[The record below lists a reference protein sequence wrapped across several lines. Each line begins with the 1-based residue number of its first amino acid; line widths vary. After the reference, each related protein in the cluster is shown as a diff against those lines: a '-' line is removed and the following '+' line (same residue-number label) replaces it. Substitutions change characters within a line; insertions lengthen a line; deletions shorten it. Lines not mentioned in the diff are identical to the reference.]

1 MTRAKAELTGA
12 VVLVTALSVMVTW
25 PQARFLSSQV
35 IAHHDPFFS
44 IWRLAWVAHA
54 LRTAPLQL
62 FNANI
67 FYPAHGALAFS
78 DATMLEGL
86 LGAPLLWVGAPPV
99 LVYNLL
105 LLAGFIGSGV
115 AMFVLTRHLTGSV
128 VPSLVAAAVFT
139 MLPYRIEH
147 VMHLELQ
154 WTMFAP
160 LTWWALHRSVESG
173 SWRWGATAG
182 VCFWLQVLACVYYG
196 VFLAMTLVVF
206 VPALLLAT
214 PRNRA
219 LAALPALGTAFFV
232 ASALTLPFAL
242 PYRAA
247 AQDVGGRALEDI
259 ARYSAH
265 PMNYFSTS
273 SFSWMWGWTSERW
286 GGSELRLFP
295 GATALVLAVF
305 AFVRRP
311 RSLVLVYAV
320 TTAVAVE
327 LSFGLNGP
335 GYSTLIEHVSPLQGF
350 RSLSR
355 FAAIASCSL
364 AVLAAFGT
372 QALLGMRVAKVKP
385 SALLVFLAALL
396 LADYGNRPL
405 NLTPGDPV
413 EAPDVYKVIR
423 RAAAGTV
430 LELPMPRLDRLP
442 GREPF
447 YEAWSLWHWKP
458 LVNGYSGYYPP
469 DYLFTALRM
478 QSFPEDGTIE
488 RLRAHD
494 VRYVIVHRAFY
505 DQESYTRLMLSMAAH
520 PEFKPWGAY
529 KDPVGTADIFELIPV
544 D

>member
-1 MTRAKAELTGA
+1 MTRSKAELAGA
-12 VVLVTALSVMVTW
+12 VVLMTALSVMVTW

-54 LRTAPLQL
+54 LRTAPLQV
-62 FNANI
+62 FNGNI
-67 FYPAHGALAFS
+67 FYPAHGTLAFS

-86 LGAPLLWVGAPPV
+86 LGAPLLWVGTPPV

-115 AMFVLTRHLTGSV
+115 AMFVLARHLTGSAV
-128 VPSLVAAAVFT
+128 SSLVAAAVFT

-154 WTMFAP
+154 WTLFIP
-160 LTWWALHRSVESG
+160 LTWWALHQSVERG
-173 SWRWGATAG
+173 SWRWGAVAG
-182 VCFWLQVLACVYYG
+182 LCFWLQVLACVYYG

-214 PRNRA
+214 PRERA
-219 LAALPALGTAFFV
+219 MAALPALATAFVV
-232 ASALTLPFAL
+232 AGALTLPFAL
-242 PYRAA
+242 PYQAA
-247 AQDVGGRALEDI
+247 AQDVGGRAIEDI
-259 ARYSAH
+259 ARYSAR
-265 PMNYFSTS
+265 PMNYLSTT

-286 GGSELRLFP
+286 GGAELRLFP
-295 GATALVLAVF
+295 GATALVLAAF
-305 AFVRRP
+305 ALVRRP
-311 RSLVLVYAV
+311 RSLVLVYLV

-335 GYSTLIEHVSPLQGF
+335 GYRTLIEHVSPLQGF

-364 AVLAAFGT
+364 AVLVAFGT
-372 QALLGMRVAKVKP
+372 QALLGMSAAKVKQ
-385 SALLVFLAALL
+385 SALIVVVAALI

-413 EAPDVYKVIR
+413 EPPDVYKVIR

-442 GREPF
+442 GWEPF

-478 QSFPEDGTIE
+478 QAFPEDGTID

-505 DQESYTRLMLSMAAH
+505 DQESYTRLMLSIAVH

>member
-1 MTRAKAELTGA
+1 MTRSKAELAGA
-12 VVLVTALSVMVTW
+12 VALVTALSVMVTW

-128 VPSLVAAAVFT
+128 VPSLVAAAVVT

-154 WTMFAP
+154 WTMFVP

-182 VCFWLQVLACVYYG
+182 VCFWLQVLSCVYYG

-214 PRNRA
+214 PRNRTM
-219 LAALPALGTAFFV
+219 AALPALGTAFLI
-232 ASALTLPFAL
+232 ASALTLPFLL

-247 AQDVGGRALEDI
+247 AQDVGGRAIEDI

-265 PMNYFSTS
+265 PINYLSTT

-295 GATALVLAVF
+295 GATALVLTAF

-320 TTAVAVE
+320 TMAIAVE
-327 LSFGLNGP
+327 LSLGLNGP
-335 GYSTLIEHVSPLQGF
+335 GYRTLIEHVSPLQGF

-355 FAAIASCSL
+355 FAAIASCAL

-372 QALLGMRVAKVKP
+372 QALLGMSAAKVKQ
-385 SALLVFLAALL
+385 SALVVVLAALM

-430 LELPMPRLDRLP
+430 LELPMPRLDQLP

-478 QSFPEDGTIE
+478 QSFPEEGTIE

-505 DQESYTRLMLSMAAH
+505 DQETYTRLMLSMAAH

>member
-1 MTRAKAELTGA
+1 
-12 VVLVTALSVMVTW
+12 
-25 PQARFLSSQV
+25 
-35 IAHHDPFFS
+35 
-44 IWRLAWVAHA
+44 
-54 LRTAPLQL
+54 
-62 FNANI
+62 
-67 FYPAHGALAFS
+67 
-78 DATMLEGL
+78 
-86 LGAPLLWVGAPPV
+86 
-99 LVYNLL
+99 
-105 LLAGFIGSGV
+105 
-115 AMFVLTRHLTGSV
+115 TRHLTGSV

-154 WTMFAP
+154 WTMFVP
-160 LTWWALHRSVESG
+160 LTWWALHRSMESG

-182 VCFWLQVLACVYYG
+182 VFFWLQVLSCVYYG
-196 VFLAMTLVVF
+196 VFLALTLVVF

-214 PRNRA
+214 PRIRA
-219 LAALPALGTAFFV
+219 MAALPALGTAFLV
-232 ASALTLPFAL
+232 ASALTLPVAI

-265 PMNYFSTS
+265 PMNYLSTT

-295 GATALVLAVF
+295 GATALVLAAF

-311 RSLVLVYAV
+311 RSLVLVYVV

-335 GYSTLIEHVSPLQGF
+335 GYRTLIEHVSPLQGF

-372 QALLGMRVAKVKP
+372 QALLGMSAARVKQSV
-385 SALLVFLAALL
+385 LVVVLAALM

-413 EAPDVYKVIR
+413 EPPDVYKVIR

-442 GREPF
+442 GWEPF

-458 LVNGYSGYYPP
+458 LVNGYSGFYPP

-478 QSFPEDGTIE
+478 QAFPEEGTIE

-505 DQESYTRLMLSMAAH
+505 DQESYTRLMLSIAAH